1 MQLFSKYPTGT
12 MPGHYG
18 NPNVVSS
25 GVKTQVNNC
34 HSFMTEIRARFWPF
48 LGLSGSRRRGYDA
61 GRKRETVKKSKA
73 KTMNPEENQPVEA
86 GTEPKKF
93 SVKVIGVGGGGG
105 NAVEYM
111 ARQDFAGVAFTAVNT
126 DAQALA
132 QLTVPDRITLGAKL
146 TRGLG
151 TGGDPDRG
159 RAAAEEDMEKLRAL
173 CVGADIVCVVAGLGG
188 GTGTGAG
195 PVVAKLAR
203 ESGALVLGIVT
214 LPFEFEGSRRL
225 RQAQLGLRELKNA
238 ADGVICLPNQK
249 VLKLIDENTSVNEA
263 MKITNEL
270 LAQGVRGIW
279 RLVTHT
285 GLINVDFNDLCAVLR
300 GRHEESSL
308 ATVEASGENRS
319 HEVVEK
325 IIAHPF
331 LENGRVLANAD
342 AVLVSLAGG
351 PDMTMA
357 EVNRV
362 MEQINRQ
369 CENAHIIMGAGIY
382 EAFAGKLSV
391 TLVASRENEQDENAR
406 TNARD
411 GMADAHTQ
419 EIVNPPGA
427 RRPGSRHLPPA
438 PELTPEEAEK
448 MYTTQTRTRR
458 KAPSTRQMPLP
469 LEIVSKGRFEKSE
482 PTILGGEDLDVP
494 TYIRRGVALN

>member
-1 MQLFSKYPTGT
+1 
-12 MPGHYG
+12 
-18 NPNVVSS
+18 
-25 GVKTQVNNC
+25 
-34 HSFMTEIRARFWPF
+34 
-48 LGLSGSRRRGYDA
+48 
-61 GRKRETVKKSKA
+61 
-73 KTMNPEENQPVEA
+73 MNTEENHPA
-86 GTEPKKF
+86 GDGTAGKKF
-93 SVKVIGVGGGGG
+93 LVKVIGVGGAGG

-111 ARQDFAGVAFTAVNT
+111 ARQDFAGVAFTAINT

-132 QLTVPDRITLGAKL
+132 QLSVPDRVTLGDKL

-151 TGGDPDRG
+151 TGGDPEMG
-159 RAAAEEDMEKLRAL
+159 RAAAEEDVEKLRAL
-173 CVGADIVCVVAGLGG
+173 CAGADILCVVAGLGG

-214 LPFEFEGSRRL
+214 LPFEFEGSRRQ
-225 RQAQLGLRELKNA
+225 RQAQLGLRELKSA

-249 VLKLIDENTSVNEA
+249 VFKLIDENTSVNEA
-263 MKITNEL
+263 LKITNEL

-279 RLVTHT
+279 RLVTQT

-319 HEVVEK
+319 HDVVEK
-325 IIAHPF
+325 IMTHPF
-331 LENGRVLANAD
+331 LEGGKVLAQAD

-391 TLVASRENEQDENAR
+391 TLVASRENGRDERARSSSNDGLSGAHEQE
-406 TNARD
+406 
-411 GMADAHTQ
+411 MA
-419 EIVNPPGA
+419 NPGVA

-438 PELTPEEAEK
+438 PELTPQQAEQALT
-448 MYTTQTRTRR
+448 MQQGGGRPRR
-458 KAPSTRQMPLP
+458 KGANTRQMPLP
-469 LEIVSKGRFEKSE
+469 LEIISKGRFEKSE
-482 PTILGGEDLDVP
+482 PTIHGGEDLDVP